1 MAEDLTF
8 EKFPK
13 MARLKREC
21 VITEKIDGTNAQIVF
36 NEDGEMLT
44 GSRNRIIV
52 PGDDNYG
59 FAKWAHDNR
68 EGLFDVLGKGRHFG
82 EWWGSGIQR
91 KYGLDNGARYFSLFN
106 TARWM
111 HDDTDKLNSVSGLT
125 VVPILYHGI
134 FSDAASDEAME
145 DLRKT
150 GSYAVRGYR
159 NPEGICIWHSAT
171 RAYYKRTF
179 EHDETGKPE

>member
-1 MAEDLTF
+1 MSELTF

-13 MARLKREC
+13 MARLRREC

-36 NEDGEMLT
+36 NEDGDILT

-59 FAKWAHDNR
+59 FAAWAYENR
-68 EGLFDVLGKGRHFG
+68 EGLFEVLGKGRHYG
-82 EWWGSGIQR
+82 EWWGRGIQR
-91 KYGLDNGARYFSLFN
+91 NYGLDVRTFSVFN

-111 HDDTDKLNSVSGLT
+111 HDDMEKLAQVPGLNVVPVLYSGLFTDKA
-125 VVPILYHGI
+125 I
-134 FSDAASDEAME
+134 DDAME
-145 DLRKT
+145 ELAEN
-150 GSYAVRGYR
+150 GSSAMPGFN
-159 NPEGICIWHSAT
+159 NPEGVIIWHSAT

>member
-1 MAEDLTF
+1 MSDLTF

-36 NEDGEMLT
+36 NDEGEMLT

-59 FAKWAHDNR
+59 FAAWAN
-68 EGLFDVLGKGRHFG
+68 ENQLNLFKVLGKGRHYG
-82 EWWGSGIQR
+82 EWWGQGIQR
-91 KYGLDNGARYFSLFN
+91 KYRMETRNFSLFN

-111 HDDTDKLNSVSGLT
+111 NDDMEKLTAVPGLN
-125 VVPILYHGI
+125 VVPILYSGI
-134 FSDAASDEAME
+134 FSDDASNNAMAALDQH
-145 DLRKT
+145 
-150 GSYAVRGYR
+150 GSYAMPGFGD
-159 NPEGICIWHSAT
+159 PEGICIWHSAT